1 MRHFEHSASLLR
13 KAKAFTLLEI
23 LIVGALIALFSGMA
37 IFGIQQQFRS
47 NVRKAAIAETRQIAT
62 ALDFAN
68 LDTEV
73 FPRLCWL
80 SESREGLDLF
90 SARIDGSDS
99 PYVFSRLDVGGRVTY
114 ENKANALRNLWAG
127 PYFALSQ
134 TRSGLSQG
142 RGGFCYMLFDDM
154 PATDE
159 NSPSTNYGYRWPAD
173 PYNSPYV
180 VYMLDV
186 NVASESLSFAN
197 YNNPLDNEKGNY
209 ANAVVS
215 YGENLIPGGPDS
227 TKVPF
232 NGANTVDALGDSGY
246 QFRLFKGRPGFVS
259 DKGLITHKYLT
270 ISEFVEDRAAVWN
283 SQFFTPAVTSWYG
296 AGPGI
301 TDSGSDDIIFEF

>member
-90 SARIDGSDS
+90 NGQMGGNFLATFKG
-99 PYVFSRLDVGGRVTY
+99 LDVGGRIVDD
-114 ENKANALRNLWAG
+114 NKANAQRNLWKG

-142 RGGFCYMLFDDM
+142 RGGFCYMLFDDL
-154 PATDE
+154 PGGGPND
-159 NSPSTNYGYRWPAD
+159 STTNIGFRWPAD

-186 NVASESLSFAN
+186 NPASESLSFAN
-197 YNNPLDNEKGNY
+197 YDNPLGNKKGNY

-232 NGANTVDALGDSGY
+232 NGPATVDALGDSGY

-270 ISEFVEDRAAVWN
+270 LNEFVEDRAAVWN
-283 SQFFTPAVTSWYG
+283 SQFFTPAVSSWYG